1 MALVPT
7 FFGVVFLA
15 AHAGDPAIAQARWGG
30 IAAVSLLVAGLL
42 APVVGAWSD
51 RRGRWFGPVA
61 AATTLCIAATLAMPG
76 VAGQALALAA
86 LFFVAQVSQ
95 TLAGA
100 VYDSLLVRVTSSRH
114 VGRVSGFGWAC
125 GFVGG
130 IASLAAAL
138 VLMRGTPE
146 DAQAALLPLKQGLK
160 RALETALAEGPIAA
174 VDACRIEAPRIAAES
189 AQPGV
194 RIGRTSHRLRNP
206 ANAPAVWMQPL
217 LAEFEKAGRAEGK
230 GRLVDLGSE
239 GVGYVEP
246 IHLQPLCVTCHGTHV
261 APELL
266 AHIRKLY
273 PEDRAVG
280 FEPGDFRG
288 LFWVVLEARKAE
300 Q

>member
-1 MALVPT
+1 MWRQNPGRTSRAPGFV
-7 FFGVVFLA
+7 A
-15 AHAGDPAIAQARWGG
+15 
-30 IAAVSLLVAGLL
+30 LLVLG
-42 APVVGAWSD
+42 
-51 RRGRWFGPVA
+51 A
-61 AATTLCIAATLAMPG
+61 AAFTPAWAAEPT
-76 VAGQALALAA
+76 AA
-86 LFFVAQVSQ
+86 
-95 TLAGA
+95 
-100 VYDSLLVRVTSSRH
+100 DE
-114 VGRVSGFGWAC
+114 
-125 GFVGG
+125 
-130 IASLAAAL
+130 AA
-138 VLMRGTPE
+138 
-146 DAQAALLPLKQGLK
+146 AQAALLPLKQGLK

-217 LAEFEKAGRAEGK
+217 LAEFERAGRAEGK

-246 IHLQPLCVTCHGTHV
+246 IHLQPLCVTCHGTQV